1 VTAGSHQ
8 QVEGDSSKAVGPGK
22 ARQITGAVY
31 NGSWEGEAKGSVYL
45 YIYIHV
51 YYYIHIPIFIHVD
64 IIYLR
69 IKIA

>member
-1 VTAGSHQ
+1 M
-8 QVEGDSSKAVGPGK
+8 EGDASKAVGPGK

-45 YIYIHV
+45 YTYIYI
-51 YYYIHIPIFIHVD
+51 YTYIILYIYHHIPMFIHVD
-64 IIYLR
+64 IIYLH